1 VAVAHAILIIA
12 YQMLKHNEPYRELG
26 ENYFDKINPEKTA
39 TRLIRRLQ
47 KMGYQVSITK
57 SAAETPCAP

>member
-1 VAVAHAILIIA
+1 VAVAPAILLIA
-12 YQMLKHNEPYRELG
+12 YPMLKDHESYREPG

-39 TRLIRRLQ
+39 TRRFRRLQ

-57 SAAETPCAP
+57 SPVETPCVS